1 MTTKK
6 SNKPIFSRNDEI
18 DKMAFMSWRMGLG
31 QINNTINLAEGYFE
45 SAIVQTESCLQDNEW
60 KRADILIF
68 PMLMCLNHGIE
79 LYLKASISIYNEL
92 LNNNLKVD
100 GTHNLS
106 QLYTTLK
113 ARIKDLDGQ
122 KASNEFE
129 KNFKVLSDY
138 IDELISKIQTSPNND
153 KMDFSRYSFGKKGES
168 HFYVDRLSTNEIDLE
183 NLLSIMNI
191 MFEKFDAYTEYLYYD
206 KLQQGE

>member
-1 MTTKK
+1 MTTKN
-6 SNKPIFSRNDEI
+6 SNKPIFSRNEEI
-18 DKMAFMSWRMGLG
+18 DKMAFLSWRMDFGA
-31 QINNTINLAEGYFE
+31 ISNMINLAEGYFE
-45 SAIVQTESCLQDNEW
+45 SAIIQTESCLQDNEW

-68 PMLMCLNHGIE
+68 PILTCLNHGIE
-79 LYLKASISIYNEL
+79 LYLKANISIYNEL

-129 KNFKVLSDY
+129 KDFKVLSDY
-138 IDELISKIQTSPNND
+138 IDELITKIQASPNND
-153 KMDFSRYSFGKKGES
+153 KMDFSRYPFGKKGES
-168 HFYVDRLSTNEIDLE
+168 HFYIDRLSTNEIDLE

-191 MFEKFDAYTEYLYYD
+191 IFEKFDTYTEYLYYD

>member
-1 MTTKK
+1 MTAKNST
-6 SNKPIFSRNDEI
+6 NPIFSRNKII
-18 DKMAFMSWRMGLG
+18 DKMAFLSWRMDLG
-31 QINNTINLAEGYFE
+31 TIIGMINLAEGYIE
-45 SAIVQTESCLQDNEW
+45 SAIIQTESCLQDNTG
-60 KRADILIF
+60 KRADIIIF
-68 PMLMCLNHGIE
+68 PILMCFNHGIE
-79 LYLKASISIYNEL
+79 LYLKSNIIIYNKL

-100 GTHNLS
+100 ATHNLS

-129 KNFKVLSDY
+129 KDFKVLSDY
-138 IDELISKIQTSPNND
+138 IDELITKIQASPNND
-153 KMDFSRYSFGKKGES
+153 KMDFSRYPFGKKGES

-191 MFEKFDAYTEYLYYD
+191 ISEKFDTYTEYLYYD
-206 KLQQGE
+206 KFEQNE